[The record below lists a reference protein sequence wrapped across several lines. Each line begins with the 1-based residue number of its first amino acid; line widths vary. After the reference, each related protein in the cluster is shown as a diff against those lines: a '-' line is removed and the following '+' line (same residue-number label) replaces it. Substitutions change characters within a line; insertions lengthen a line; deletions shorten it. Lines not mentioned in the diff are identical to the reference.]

1 MSATA
6 VREKRQ
12 VTLPLDVVQAV
23 GLEVGDRVDWQVE
36 DGEIRGK
43 KLVAETPEEL
53 DIEDLD
59 SKTLAPKR
67 GKITRESI
75 VRSVRAD
82 RDSQR

>member
-12 VTLPLDVVQAV
+12 ITLPQDVVEAV
-23 GLEVGDRVDWQVE
+23 GLEVGDHVDWHVA

-43 KLVAETPEEL
+43 KVAPEAP
-53 DIEDLD
+53 EDLD
-59 SKTLAPKR
+59 LEDLDPKTLAPKR

-75 VRSVRAD
+75 VRAVRSD